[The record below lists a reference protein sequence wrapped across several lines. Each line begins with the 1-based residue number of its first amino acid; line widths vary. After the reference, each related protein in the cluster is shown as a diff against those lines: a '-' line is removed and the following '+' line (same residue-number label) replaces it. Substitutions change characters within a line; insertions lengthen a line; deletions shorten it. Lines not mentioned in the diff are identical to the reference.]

1 MTPVPSRLA
10 LAALVMTALIALQPL
25 QAGSLTLSVNGSDG
39 EPLGDAV
46 AYIESPG
53 LSSRADDDPRP
64 QGEVDQRDQQFL
76 PHAQAIQRGASV
88 RFPNNDQVRHHVFSF
103 SKDQAREE
111 LAVGGRVFQSLLAAR
126 QEQLLDNAELLADDF
141 GFREAVAS
149 GEATTI
155 ASALRNHGGRIGAD
169 AAMVASVDGDMIAD
183 AEGARDARFPF
194 PRLLERADAEGKA
207 AAIVV
212 LDNRPVQAAGT
223 SPKRTSMRW

>member
-1 MTPVPSRLA
+1 MTPVPGRLG

-25 QAGSLTLSVNGSDG
+25 QADSLTLSVNGSDG

-88 RFPNNDQVRHHVFSF
+88 RVPNTDQVRHHVFSF

-141 GFREAVAS
+141 GFREEL
-149 GEATTI
+149 GE
-155 ASALRNHGGRIGAD
+155 HEGAD
-169 AAMVASVDGDMIAD
+169 AGPAAEVDDSPRRRHAEKSGHLTNMISPDPLAGDEVVAGGSEV
-183 AEGARDARFPF
+183 
-194 PRLLERADAEGKA
+194 K
-207 AAIVV
+207 
-212 LDNRPVQAAGT
+212 
-223 SPKRTSMRW
+223 